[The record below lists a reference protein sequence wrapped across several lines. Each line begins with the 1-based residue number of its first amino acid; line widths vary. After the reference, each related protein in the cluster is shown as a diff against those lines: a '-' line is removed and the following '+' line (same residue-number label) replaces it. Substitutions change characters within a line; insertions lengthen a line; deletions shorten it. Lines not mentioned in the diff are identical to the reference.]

1 MILQPHSRA
10 LELHQQ
16 RFRNEISIQ
25 VLLAFVCVWS
35 GLGRD
40 RILATEALNHS
51 TAPAFGPKRAKLD
64 REV

>member
-1 MILQPHSRA
+1 MILQPHSRG
-10 LELHQQ
+10 LEVQQQ
-16 RFRNEISIQ
+16 RSRNEISIQ
-25 VLLAFVCVWS
+25 VLLAFVGVGS

-40 RILATEALNHS
+40 RILATEALNHP